1 MSITIL
7 ILAHVAISLCNYR
20 LLRSYLVYKRVFNKL
35 YLADA
40 RHVPEHIWMLVI
52 ASSVTWFSV
61 VGFIALT

>member
-20 LLRSYLVYKRVFNKL
+20 LLHSYLVYKRVFNNL

-40 RHVPEHIWMLVI
+40 RCVPEYIWMLTM
-52 ASSVTWFSV
+52 ASSVAWFSV
-61 VGFIALT
+61 IGFIALT

>member
-20 LLRSYLVYKRVFNKL
+20 LLRSYLVYRRVFNKL

-40 RHVPEHIWMLVI
+40 SFVPEYIWMLVI
-52 ASSVTWFSV
+52 ASSLAWFSV
-61 VGFIALT
+61 IGFIALT